1 MLMEAQMRGPLSN
14 ADRACARTC
23 ASGRP
28 PRPTPPVG
36 ERRIRHTLH
45 RVRRRVTFSRNLT
58 LSLSRTCRCY
68 CKYCA
73 FATHTAHLYAP
84 EEVLQILDGASKR
97 QVKELLVLTGERPEV
112 NPEVASRLC
121 EYGHEDFTAYVV
133 WTCERAL
140 ERGLLPHTNL
150 GVLTREDLARLR
162 EVTASQGLMLES
174 VAERLMETV
183 HAGSPTKHPARR
195 LETIRTAGELKIPFT
210 SGILVG
216 IGETE
221 QERIESLEAI
231 ASVHA
236 EHGHIQE
243 VILQNFV
250 PHQRY
255 YGEEPAQIAD
265 AAAREY
271 WRTGVADHR
280 PDLPLPEWACP
291 VGIEDMKRLIA
302 ETRRLMPDVGIQI
315 PPNLADWWGEL
326 VAAGATDL
334 GGLSANGDHIS
345 PEHPFPSPHQV
356 RKELQKDGYALTE
369 RLCVYPRYID
379 SEWVAQGVMDTIK
392 VKYWSFIPRRGS
404 GRTDPAASGA
414 PPIRPDL
421 VAGAIARA
429 RAGLAL
435 SAQELTAMFAET
447 RPEAIEEM
455 REAADELRAELAG
468 ETVTF
473 VVNRNINISNVCTVG
488 CAFCGFGQGKR
499 SPDAYEHGEEEFV
512 ARIHEALEF
521 GASELCIQ
529 SGIHP
534 DWELEDYLGWLRLA
548 KATAADA
555 GAELHLH
562 AYSPMEI
569 AHMCDISELPP
580 AEVFARLK
588 DAGLG
593 STPGT
598 AAEVLHDGVRE
609 RISPNKLP
617 VARWVEIIEA
627 SHKAG
632 LRSTATVMFGHIEEP
647 WELAEHMRVVRE
659 LQERTGGITEF
670 VPLSFIPFQTLL
682 GRTHGVE
689 EISREENLK
698 HTAVFRLAL
707 GRTVG
712 SLQASWVKMGLDAA
726 TESLRWGVND
736 LGGTL
741 MEESISRLA
750 GSYHGT
756 RLEPEQLVAAA
767 HEAGRPAAERTTLY
781 EIRRGYPLPRTGEL
795 PVAVAS

>member
-1 MLMEAQMRGPLSN
+1 M
-14 ADRACARTC
+14 
-23 ASGRP
+23 
-28 PRPTPPVG
+28 
-36 ERRIRHTLH
+36 
-45 RVRRRVTFSRNLT
+45 RRRVTFSRNLT

-73 FATHTAHLYAP
+73 FATHQAHLHSP
-84 EEVLQILDGASKR
+84 EEVIELLDGAAR
-97 QVKELLVLTGERPEV
+97 RRVKELLVLTGERPEV
-112 NPEVASRLC
+112 NAEVRARLAS
-121 EYGHEDFTAYVV
+121 YGHEDFTSYVV
-133 WTCERAL
+133 WACERAL

-150 GVLTREDLARLR
+150 GVLDREDLARLR
-162 EVTASQGLMLES
+162 EVSASQGLMLES
-174 VAERLMETV
+174 VSERLMQTV
-183 HAGSPTKHPARR
+183 HAGSPTKHPERR
-195 LETIRTAGELKIPFT
+195 LQTIAAAGELKIPFT

-216 IGETE
+216 IGESE
-221 QERIESLEAI
+221 QERMDSLAAI
-231 ASVHA
+231 AELH
-236 EHGHIQE
+236 ERHGHIQE

-255 YGEEPAQIAD
+255 YGEEPAEIAD

-280 PDLPLPEWACP
+280 PELALPEWACP
-291 VGIEDMKRLIA
+291 IEIEDMKRLIA
-302 ETRRLMPDVGIQI
+302 EARRLMPGVGIQI

-356 RKELQKDGYALTE
+356 RKELQRDGYALTE
-369 RLCVYPRYID
+369 RLCVYAEYI
-379 SEWVAQGVMDTIK
+379 SPEWLAQGVLDTIK
-392 VKYWSFIPRRGS
+392 ARYWSFIPRRGS
-404 GRTDPAASGA
+404 GRGEPPTPIA
-414 PPIRPDL
+414 PSL
-421 VAGAIARA
+421 VPGAIERA
-429 RAGLAL
+429 RGGHAL
-435 SAQELTAMFAET
+435 TPQELTALFAET
-447 RPEAIEEM
+447 RPEAIEDM
-455 REAADELRAELAG
+455 RQAADALRAELAG

-473 VVNRNINISNVCTVG
+473 VVNRNINISNICTVG

-499 SPDAYEHGEEEFV
+499 SPDAYEHDAEDFV
-512 ARIHEALEF
+512 RRIHEALDY
-521 GASELCIQ
+521 GASEICIQ

-534 DWELEDYLGWLRLA
+534 DWQLDDYLGWLRLA
-548 KATAADA
+548 KDTARAA
-555 GAELHLH
+555 GAPDLHLH

-569 AHMCDISELPP
+569 AHMCDISALPP
-580 AEVFARLK
+580 AEVFARLR

-598 AAEVLHDGVRE
+598 AAEVLHDGVRQ

-627 SHKAG
+627 SHAAG

-707 GRTVG
+707 GRTIA

-726 TESLRWGVND
+726 TEALSWGVND

-750 GSYHGT
+750 GSYHGVK
-756 RLEPEQLVAAA
+756 LDPDQLVAAA
-767 HEAGRPAAERTTLY
+767 HAAGRPAAERTTLY
-781 EIRRGYPLPRTGEL
+781 EIRRRYPLAGEGGEW
-795 PVAVAS
+795 PVEAAAAV